1 MTRLLSWIGIADY
14 GAWKNRCAEGDGPLL
29 GVAKHVKA
37 TEIDLLW
44 DSPSK
49 KIPFNESEE
58 YSKWLEEQL
67 SEVGLRSR
75 VERREREGARVMDF
89 AWVYE
94 QLEKLRIDSNLEGVP
109 VFVNTSSGTPMM
121 FSCWIIFKKS
131 TGLDLRLFRSSP
143 EKGVEALELPAN
155 LSIDI
160 TEVLQ
165 ARRSGLFDRY
175 VRGEIKLQRPE
186 LQGLIGASDRAKETF
201 LEVSAVATFT
211 DVPLL
216 LLGPPGVGK
225 TRLAETIHT
234 LSGASGDFV
243 PIDCGMLGDKLSF
256 AEIWGWEKG
265 AFSGA
270 EVARE
275 GRIVAARN
283 GTLFLDEIG
292 NADSQTQQ
300 NLLRL
305 LQNKQYRPIGSNEEV
320 RIETRVIAAT
330 NRDLLAEVA
339 KGTFRQDL
347 FDRLCVYV
355 IDIPPL
361 RERPEDIEMKAIEFL
376 RDFNAQWREEIERK
390 LGGRCKTLSKGAL
403 LELRRY
409 HWPGNFRELESVTTR
424 LAVHTISKEL
434 EISAE
439 DVRRELTLGASA
451 SGGSESLLEPIREGF
466 DLESSLDK
474 IRFHYLKNAWVKW
487 SGNQSK
493 MAKGLGF
500 SSRTPLRT
508 IMNRLRD
515 AGYPMDQFE

>member
-1 MTRLLSWIGIADY
+1 MARLLSWIGLADFT
-14 GAWKNRCAEGDGPLL
+14 AWKSQRAGGDGPLL
-29 GVAKHVKA
+29 SVAKHVRA

-44 DSPSK
+44 DVPSSK
-49 KIPFNESEE
+49 VPIGESAD
-58 YSKWLEEQL
+58 YAKWLDEQL
-67 SEVGLRSR
+67 SEVGLRSKVKVR
-75 VERREREGARVMDF
+75 PCANAQIVDF
-89 AWVYE
+89 AWVYA
-94 QLEKLRIDSNLEGVP
+94 QLEKLRNEPILEGAP
-109 VFVNTSSGTPMM
+109 VFVNASSGTPMM
-121 FSCWIIFKKS
+121 SSCWIIFKKS
-131 TGLDLRLFRSSP
+131 TGLDLRLFQSSL
-143 EKGVEALELPAN
+143 EKGVEPLKLPAN
-155 LSIDI
+155 LAIDI

-175 VRGEIKLQRPE
+175 VRGEIKLQRPD
-186 LQGLIGASDRAKETF
+186 LQGLIGASDRAKEAF
-201 LEVSAVATFT
+201 LEVSAVAAFT

-225 TRLAETIHT
+225 TRLAETIHAI
-234 LSGASGDFV
+234 SGVSGDFV
-243 PIDCGMLGDKLSF
+243 SVDCGMLGDKLSF
-256 AEIWGWEKG
+256 AEMWGWKKG
-265 AFSGA
+265 AFTGA
-270 EVARE
+270 DVSHE
-275 GRIVAARN
+275 GRIVGARN
-283 GTLFLDEIG
+283 GTLFLDEVG

-305 LQNKQYRPIGSNEEV
+305 LQSKLYRPVGTNEEV
-320 RIETRVIAAT
+320 KIDTRVIAAT
-330 NRDLLAEVA
+330 NRDLRAEVA

-376 RDFNAQWREEIERK
+376 RDFNAQWSEEIEQK

-409 HWPGNFRELESVTTR
+409 HWPGNFRELESVITR
-424 LAVHTISKEL
+424 LVVHTISKES

-439 DVRRELTLGASA
+439 EVRRELALGSRA
-451 SGGSESLLEPIREGF
+451 SGDSESLLEPICEGF
-466 DLESSLDK
+466 NLESSLDK

-493 MAKGLGF
+493 IAKGLGF

-508 IMNRLRD
+508 IMARLRD
-515 AGYPMDQFE
+515 AGYPVDQFE

>member
-1 MTRLLSWIGIADY
+1 MVRLLSWIGFADFT
-14 GAWKNRCAEGDGPLL
+14 AWKSERAEGDGPLL

-44 DSPSK
+44 DDVSRKVPISQ
-49 KIPFNESEE
+49 SGD
-58 YSKWLEEQL
+58 YAKWLEQQL
-67 SEVGLRSR
+67 GEAGLRSNITVR
-75 VERREREGARVMDF
+75 PCAEAKVMDF
-89 AWVYE
+89 AWVYA
-94 QLEKLRIDSNLEGVP
+94 QLEKLRSESNLERAPLV
-109 VFVNTSSGTPMM
+109 VNASSGTPMM

-143 EKGVEALELPAN
+143 EKGVESLELPAN
-155 LSIDI
+155 LAVDI

-175 VRGEIKLQRPE
+175 VRGEIKLQRPD
-186 LQGLIGASDRAKETF
+186 LQGLIGASDRAKEAF
-201 LEVSAVATFT
+201 LEVSAVAAFT

-234 LSGASGDFV
+234 LSGVSGEFV
-243 PIDCGMLGDKLSF
+243 SVDCGMLGDKLSF
-256 AEIWGWEKG
+256 AEIWGWKKG
-265 AFSGA
+265 AFTGA
-270 EVARE
+270 DAPHE

-283 GTLFLDEIG
+283 GTLFLDEVG

-305 LQNKQYRPIGSNEEV
+305 LQNKMYRPVGTNEEV
-320 RIETRVIAAT
+320 KIDTRVIAAT
-330 NRDLLAEVA
+330 NRDLRAEVTR
-339 KGTFRQDL
+339 GTFRQDL
-347 FDRLCVYV
+347 FDRLCVYS

-361 RERPEDIEMKAIEFL
+361 RERPEDIEIKATEFL
-376 RDFNAQWREEIERK
+376 RDFNAQWSGEIEQR
-390 LGGRCKTLSKGAL
+390 LSGTCKTLSKGAL

-409 HWPGNFRELESVTTR
+409 HWPGNFRELESVMTR
-424 LAVHTISKEL
+424 LVVHTISKEL

-439 DVRRELTLGASA
+439 DVRRELALGERT
-451 SGGSESLLEPIREGF
+451 SGDTEGLLDPIGEGF

-474 IRFHYLKNAWVKW
+474 IRFHYLKNAWAKW

-493 MAKGLGF
+493 IAKGLGF

-508 IMNRLRD
+508 ITSRLRD
-515 AGYPMDQFE
+515 AGYPVDELK